1 MQLFSIACAIVS
13 LFDTVYNHT
22 RNAVFDTAH
31 PRDDFFNL
39 CLYSHWAI
47 GHQFSGYG
55 QHRPKGYDLQSRKRF
70 SYTARAVISLLRTV
84 ATF

>member
-1 MQLFSIACAIVS
+1 MRLSSIACIVVS
-13 LFDTVYNHT
+13 LLDKVYIHP
-22 RNAVFDTAH
+22 RNAVFGTGH

-55 QHRPKGYDLQSRKRF
+55 HNRPRGYDLQSRMRF

-84 ATF
+84 TTF